1 MAVAVNRPMHVQ
13 ELSTVVA
20 ADMRKVRNNLAL
32 LERQGVLVRARTT
45 DGVGRFAAIRRD
57 NPLYRPLLALLERME
72 AESPQPR
79 ASTKPLRTAERLR
92 LGLFEKTMR
101 RGTTPIDDHDL
112 FQTRIRTRVLL
123 AIAACGE
130 TDAVDLAGLLIEDER
145 SVWNVVNHW
154 EREDIVR
161 SEPRGR
167 RRVLLLNDRWYAA
180 RELRHLLGAMLR
192 SQPQYR
198 GLAKLS
204 LRRIG
209 GLRESVLR

>member
-1 MAVAVNRPMHVQ
+1 MHVQ
-13 ELSTVVA
+13 ELSTMVA
-20 ADMRKVRNNLAL
+20 ADTRKVRNNLAL
-32 LERQGVLVRARTT
+32 LERQGVVVRATTT

-57 NPLYRPLLALLERME
+57 NPLYRPLLALLERMA
-72 AESPQPR
+72 AESPQPH

-130 TDAVDLAGLLIEDER
+130 TDAVDLAGLLIEDDR

-154 EREDIVR
+154 EREGIVR

-167 RRVLLLNDRWYAA
+167 RRVLFLNDQWCAA
-180 RELRHLLGAMLR
+180 PELRHLLNAMLR
-192 SQPQYR
+192 SKPQYR
-198 GLAKLS
+198 ALAELS

-209 GLRESVLR
+209 GVRAAALR